1 MDSKIATELDCF
13 CLTQLNLKE
22 VCWWVSVGF
31 EGKHFLFLWDT
42 VCQVFIYHSVVYC
55 ALFVFIFCFVLL
67 LVAKQL
73 RVMSVLRR
81 WNPVFM
87 VDLEKNP
94 RVVGTGKCC
103 CGREPLKDNTM
114 PVPPL
119 LKNQNAQYHYVP
131 GNLPISQPSPS
142 ADGHV
147 TKLWLMDRGVW
158 RANVNGVRKHQTWL
172 SD

>member
-1 MDSKIATELDCF
+1 MGECRFRRKTFPIF
-13 CLTQLNLKE
+13 
-22 VCWWVSVGF
+22 VGYCMS
-31 EGKHFLFLWDT
+31 G
-42 VCQVFIYHSVVYC
+42 FIYHSVVYC

-119 LKNQNAQYHYVP
+119 LKNQNAQYQYVP

-147 TKLWLMDRGVW
+147 TKLAAGQRSLAG
-158 RANVNGVRKHQTWL
+158 
-172 SD
+172 

>member
-1 MDSKIATELDCF
+1 MC
-13 CLTQLNLKE
+13 

-81 WNPVFM
+81 WNPVFI

-103 CGREPLKDNTM
+103 CGREPLKDNTT
-114 PVPPL
+114 PVHPL
-119 LKNQNAQYHYVP
+119 LKNQNA
-131 GNLPISQPSPS
+131 
-142 ADGHV
+142 
-147 TKLWLMDRGVW
+147 
-158 RANVNGVRKHQTWL
+158 
-172 SD
+172 